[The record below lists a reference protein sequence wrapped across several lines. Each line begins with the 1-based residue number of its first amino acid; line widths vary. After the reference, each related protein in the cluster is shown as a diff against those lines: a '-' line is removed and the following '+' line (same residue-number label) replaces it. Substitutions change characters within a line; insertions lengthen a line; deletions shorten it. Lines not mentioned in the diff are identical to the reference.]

1 MVQEFCYR
9 RIQVYCKMK
18 CSPIFSY
25 KWIIQ
30 SQSAMGG
37 RKVITGNSSC
47 MPPVT
52 AKKKENEKKIR
63 KWKGK
68 KKAYVN
74 QVIKYNKVTTYEF

>member
-1 MVQEFCYR
+1 
-9 RIQVYCKMK
+9 MK

-37 RKVITGNSSC
+37 RKVITGNSSY

-52 AKKKENEKKIR
+52 KKEKDKKNKKMKR
-63 KWKGK
+63 Q

-74 QVIKYNKVTTYEF
+74 QVIKYNKVTTMRI

>member
-1 MVQEFCYR
+1 MHSATKKKSSINKLKYNMVQEFCYR

-18 CSPIFSY
+18 CSQVFSY
-25 KWIIQ
+25 KWNIQ

-52 AKKKENEKKIR
+52 AKKKKMTKK
-63 KWKGK
+63 
-68 KKAYVN
+68 
-74 QVIKYNKVTTYEF
+74 

>member
-1 MVQEFCYR
+1 MVSGILLQK
-9 RIQVYCKMK
+9 IQVYCKMK

-52 AKKKENEKKIR
+52 KKENDKKNKKMKR
-63 KWKGK
+63 Q
-68 KKAYVN
+68 KKAYVKSIN
-74 QVIKYNKVTTYEF
+74 QVQ